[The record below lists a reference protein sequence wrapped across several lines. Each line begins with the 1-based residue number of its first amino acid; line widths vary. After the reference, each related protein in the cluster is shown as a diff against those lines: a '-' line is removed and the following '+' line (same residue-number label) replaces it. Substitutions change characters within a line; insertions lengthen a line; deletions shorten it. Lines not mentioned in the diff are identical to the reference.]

1 MKSLLFLLTLLFVA
15 PAVRGAELIRAVVEP
30 TAGVVAPR
38 ALYISLR
45 TFPTDNLAFSLQAG
59 LLPRLMAGI
68 GYGGYSVTGMST
80 PDWFDKVYLKAR
92 FRFFDER
99 HAFPGLAVGFDNEDE
114 HPRGGGEFHRQERGF
129 YIAASKNFSD
139 PVGETAFHMGSSIS
153 LEAPEHLGC
162 WMAIDKTLPAGFG
175 LAADWDLGTNGDR
188 DYRFDNSGG
197 FLNFEVYWQSFGQ
210 VRISLQFMDL
220 LETGGEPYR
229 ALAVDFLGLI

>member
-99 HAFPGLAVGFDNEDE
+99 HAFPGHGARGGFEGLLHETALEEVDASVQLSPVELTGAVGG
-114 HPRGGGEFHRQERGF
+114 HKAPQPRGPG
-129 YIAASKNFSD
+129 
-139 PVGETAFHMGSSIS
+139 MG
-153 LEAPEHLGC
+153 
-162 WMAIDKTLPAGFG
+162 
-175 LAADWDLGTNGDR
+175 
-188 DYRFDNSGG
+188 
-197 FLNFEVYWQSFGQ
+197 
-210 VRISLQFMDL
+210 
-220 LETGGEPYR
+220 
-229 ALAVDFLGLI
+229 

>member
-1 MKSLLFLLTLLFVA
+1 MKLLLLLLTLLFVA

-59 LLPRLMAGI
+59 MLPRLMAGI

-80 PDWFDKVYLKAR
+80 PDWFDQLYLKAR
-92 FRFFDER
+92 FRFLDER
-99 HAFPGLAVGFDNEDE
+99 RTFPALAVGFDNEEE

-129 YIAASKNFSD
+129 YLAASKNFSD
-139 PVGETAFHMGSSIS
+139 PLGETAFHLGSSIS

-162 WMAIDKTLPAGFG
+162 WMALDKTLPAGFG
-175 LAADWDLGTNGDR
+175 LAADWDLGTNGAS
-188 DYRFDNSGG
+188 DYRFDNTGG

-220 LETGGEPYR
+220 LETGGQPYR

>member
-1 MKSLLFLLTLLFVA
+1 MKLLLFLATLLFVA
-15 PAVRGAELIRAVVEP
+15 PSVRGAELIRAVVEP

-38 ALYISLR
+38 ALYIALR

-59 LLPRLMAGI
+59 ILPRLMAGI

-99 HAFPGLAVGFDNEDE
+99 RTFPALAVGFDNEVE
-114 HPRGGGEFHRQERGF
+114 HPRGGGEYFRQERGF
-129 YIAASKNFSD
+129 YLAASKNFAD
-139 PVGETAFHMGSSIS
+139 PLGETAFHLGSSIS
-153 LEAPEHLGC
+153 PGAPEHLGC

-175 LAADWDLGTNGDR
+175 LAADWDLGTNGPG
-188 DYRFDNSGG
+188 DYRFDESGG
-197 FLNFEVYWQSFGQ
+197 FLNLEFYWQSFGQ